1 MRDNSKRALGVA
13 ALTIVAMIAY
23 RLLFP
28 PLPSDHQQILTDIQS
43 AVQAVEARNLGGV
56 MAIISDHYVDDN
68 GLTNEALRVY
78 LARAIRE
85 TRSVTIDAPLSVISV
100 NGNLATSST
109 QISVNA
115 DTESG
120 SWARP
125 RREVILTWKRE
136 RVNRFLFIPDKQWRI
151 TSATYGGLDSE

>member
-1 MRDNSKRALGVA
+1 MRDSSKRALAVV
-13 ALTIVAMIAY
+13 ALTIVALIAY

-28 PLPSDHQQILTDIQS
+28 PLPSDQQQILTDIQS
-43 AVQAVEARNLGGV
+43 AVQAAEAKNTGGV

-78 LARAIRE
+78 LARAIRD
-85 TRSVTIDAPLSVISV
+85 TRSISIAAPLSVISV
-100 NGNLATSST
+100 TGDVATSST

-115 DTESG
+115 DVEGG
-120 SWARP
+120 SSVRP
-125 RREVILTWKRE
+125 HREVILTWKRE

-151 TSATYGGLDSE
+151 TSATYGGLDFE